1 MKNLMHTARE
11 PADTVRPH
19 PLPVLRAAHAASLA
33 QCTASLQDKP

>member
-1 MKNLMHTARE
+1 MKNLMHTALK

-19 PLPVLRAAHAASLA
+19 PLPVLRPVHPASLA